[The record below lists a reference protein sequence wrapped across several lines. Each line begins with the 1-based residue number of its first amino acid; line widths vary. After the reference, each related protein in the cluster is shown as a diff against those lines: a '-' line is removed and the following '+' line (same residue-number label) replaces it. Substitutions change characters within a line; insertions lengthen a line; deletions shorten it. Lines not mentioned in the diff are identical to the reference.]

1 MNLSLIRSM
10 TRSAV
15 FELENDLCYRPAHP
29 FIVTLNGRTVYEA
42 CNTNVFSLFSLL
54 PGTEYTVGVQAE
66 GESLTCTFTTE
77 AETFFVDAS
86 RYGLVAD
93 GTTDNTLKLQ
103 AALSTCPKGGTVY
116 VPAGRYRTCSLF
128 MKSCTTL
135 YLEKGAVLLGDND
148 RTHYPILPGVIPSE
162 NEVDEYYLTGWEGNP
177 LSSFA
182 GLLNI
187 TQVHDVVVT
196 GEGTL
201 DCDAENGDWW
211 VTPKIKRI
219 AWRPRAWPWWTAR
232 TSACTAS
239 RCRTATPGPSTP
251 SSSSTLTC

>member
-162 NEVDEYYLTGWEGNP
+162 KWHPTIW
-177 LSSFA
+177 
-182 GLLNI
+182 
-187 TQVHDVVVT
+187 
-196 GEGTL
+196 GTAL
-201 DCDAENGDWW
+201 P
-211 VTPKIKRI
+211 V
-219 AWRPRAWPWWTAR
+219 
-232 TSACTAS
+232 
-239 RCRTATPGPSTP
+239 CRKLQPPGPSSTALP
-251 SSSSTLTC
+251 GFTSTLWPPDSSVTLPSDTSSR